1 VSAAPRADWAVI
13 EPHYR
18 AGLRSLPDIAAEFG
32 ISHTAIAKHARKN
45 GWERDIKARIQAKA
59 DAKVSAAMVAA
70 EVSPETKATEALR
83 VEVEAEVQ
91 ARIRLDHRRDI
102 GKFRLMA
109 MNMAAELEELADE
122 RLPIRTKALKDLT
135 DVTKTLVA
143 MEREAFGLESAPP
156 PAPQTFDFNDP
167 AALQETARRLAFTFA
182 TAQHQASR
190 TLQ

>member
-18 AGLRSLPDIAAEFG
+18 AGLRSLPDIAAEHG
-32 ISHTAIAKHARKN
+32 ISHTAILKHARKH
-45 GWERDIKARIQAKA
+45 GWERDLKARIQAKA
-59 DAKVSAAMVAA
+59 DAKVSQAMVSAL
-70 EVSPETKATEALR
+70 VTPETKATEELR

-91 ARIRLDHRRDI
+91 ARIRLEHRKDI
-102 GKFRLMA
+102 GELRALSMA
-109 MNMAAELEELADE
+109 MSTELAELNDK
-122 RLPIRTKALKDLT
+122 LPIRAKVLKDLT
-135 DVTKTLVA
+135 DVNKTLVA
-143 MEREAFGLESAPP
+143 MEREAFGLASAPP

>member
-18 AGLRSLPDIAAEFG
+18 AGLRSLVDIAAEHG
-32 ISHTAIAKHARKN
+32 ISHTAIINHARRN
-45 GWERDIKARIQAKA
+45 GWERDLKARIQAKA

-70 EVSPETKATEALR
+70 SVTPETKATEALR

-91 ARIRLDHRRDI
+91 ARIRLSHRSDI
-102 GKFRLMA
+102 GKYRAMGMRLMA
-109 MNMAAELEELADE
+109 ELDAMGEDE
-122 RLPIRTKALKDLT
+122 KHPVRVKAFKDLT
-135 DVTKTLVA
+135 DTLRVLA
-143 MEREAFGLESAPP
+143 ALEREAYGLESAPP
-156 PAPQTFDFNDP
+156 PPPPAEATDP
-167 AALQETARRLAFTFA
+167 IELARRLAFTFA

>member
-1 VSAAPRADWAVI
+1 MSAAPRAIDWERV
-13 EPHYR
+13 EVHYR
-18 AGLRSLPDIAAEFG
+18 AGLLSVREIAEQHG
-32 ISHTAIAKHARKN
+32 VSHTAINKRAKAHD
-45 GWERDIKARIQAKA
+45 WERDLKAKIRAAA
-59 DAKVSAAMVAA
+59 DAKVSRALVAS
-70 EVSPETKATEALR
+70 EFPNGSPTETLR

-91 ARIRLDHRRDI
+91 ARIRLSHRNDI
-102 GKFRLMA
+102 GRFRAMA
-109 MNMAAELEELADE
+109 MSLAAELDASED
-122 RLPIRTKALKDLT
+122 RLPVRAKVLKDLT
-135 DVTKTLVA
+135 DVNKTLVA